1 MVWLFQPLLQLIA
14 RSTDSEMARQ
24 LEFLKAEN
32 AMLRKRLGRS
42 VRLTE
47 EEKSLLVKL
56 GEQIGAGVKALLTI
70 VSWTTFQLWA
80 KTARQEGVVDKPK
93 RKGGRRKTPDEIREL
108 IIRLGRENA
117 WGYTRILGELKKLGI
132 KTSRSNVV
140 NILKANGLDSRRGKG
155 SCTGRWPESAIPT
168 AIRTFLR
175 NE

>member
-42 VRLTE
+42 VRLTD

-70 VSWTTFQLWA
+70 VLPVQNPPSKNSLTHRGFLETSGPSA
-80 KTARQEGVVDKPK
+80 DPIGHKRGVSLTPTRK
-93 RKGGRRKTPDEIREL
+93 RIVGSS
-108 IIRLGRENA
+108 
-117 WGYTRILGELKKLGI
+117 
-132 KTSRSNVV
+132 TS
-140 NILKANGLDSRRGKG
+140 
-155 SCTGRWPESAIPT
+155 
-168 AIRTFLR
+168 
-175 NE
+175 